1 MTKDIHPIVGAWK
14 LKSFT
19 ELDVGTNATSH
30 PMGRNARA
38 TVIYTSSGHV
48 ATIFAAEGRNPAT
61 TIPIAAIEAAHLFQ
75 TMVAFAGRYETK
87 GNELIYYPEITWNE
101 EWNGTTQV
109 RHFEIKDDV
118 LTVRSLPA
126 KNILGDAMPI
136 MSMTWERA

>member
-1 MTKDIHPIVGAWK
+1 MTKGIHPIVGTWK

-19 ELDVGTNATSH
+19 ELDIGTNATWH

-38 TVIYTSSGHV
+38 TVIYTSNGHV
-48 ATIFAAEGRNPAT
+48 ATIFAAEARNAAT
-61 TIPIAAIEAAHLFQ
+61 TIPIAAIEAAHLFR

-87 GNELIYYPEITWNE
+87 GSELIYYPEISWNE
-101 EWNGTTQV
+101 AWNGTTQV

-118 LTVRSLPA
+118 LSIRSVPA
-126 KNILGDAMPI
+126 KTVLGDAMTI